1 MDPSVRKRYVDAYVK
16 KNPWAMSYACARRR
30 CIRSKGYVDKGI
42 KFLMTVKDFEFL
54 WKRDAAHAMSK
65 PSIDRIDPDGN
76 YTLDNC
82 RFIEIVE
89 NVARRRPSKHWNK
102 SHCINGHGM
111 TSQNTLI
118 NCEGHRRC
126 RICCILR
133 DRRYRKERILNKLGR
148 GNNG

>member
-1 MDPSVRKRYVDAYVK
+1 MDPSVRRKYVETYLK
-16 KNPWAMSYACARRR
+16 KNPWASSYGSARAR
-30 CIRSKGYVDKGI
+30 CKKSKGYVDRGI
-42 KFLMTVKDFEFL
+42 KFLMTIKDFEFL

-102 SHCINGHGM
+102 SHCNYGHEM
-111 TSQNTLI
+111 TPQNTLFYDGG
-118 NCEGHRRC
+118 CRRC
-126 RICCILR
+126 RMCCILR
-133 DRRYRKERILNKLGR
+133 DRRYRKERKLNKLGR